1 MNNTLK
7 SLFFPRMGK
16 GTRIAPVRGGIFYA
30 PDGNIACNPPGVML
44 YCTSSKNICIWV
56 VDELSDSNML
66 LIHPDVLPDV
76 YRRVVQAKRLLASG
90 QAKSASDAARMS
102 GVSRSAFYK
111 YKDAVFAYNERAAGR
126 IVTLHAVLRD
136 RPGVLSSLLTELYRL
151 GANILTVNQNIPVD
165 GSALV
170 SLSIR
175 TDHLKGDISDLIEAL
190 RQVDGILRMDQVLGE

>member
-1 MNNTLK
+1 M
-7 SLFFPRMGK
+7 
-16 GTRIAPVRGGIFYA
+16 
-30 PDGNIACNPPGVML
+30 
-44 YCTSSKNICIWV
+44 
-56 VDELSDSNML
+56 SDSQML

-102 GVSRSAFYK
+102 GISRSAFYK
-111 YKDAVFAYNERAAGR
+111 YKDSVFAYSERAAGR

-136 RPGVLSSLLTELYRL
+136 LPGVLSTLITELYRQ

-165 GSALV
+165 GAALV

-175 TDHLKGDISDLIEAL
+175 TDHLKGDLSDLMETL
-190 RQVDGILRMDQVLGE
+190 RQIDGILRIDQVLGE